1 MSALRSKAKL
11 AHTSAGPLFATRRY
25 VAWRLPR
32 NFCALRA
39 SRSERKNKQLRVIFW
54 GGFNSWGMKI
64 LDFAQ
69 IWHTSTLR
77 DPDPENQI
85 LGSSSNRNLLCHA
98 SFDFDL
104 KMGHFRPKFQ
114 GQTTTRQRTRNEPQL
129 FLVINPFSSFVT
141 TKLVF
146 LWRLC

>member
-1 MSALRSKAKL
+1 MLPPCHFVDRERLDCRCVETVARFAQATSKTESRRFLAK
-11 AHTSAGPLFATRRY
+11 S
-25 VAWRLPR
+25 
-32 NFCALRA
+32 
-39 SRSERKNKQLRVIFW
+39 QIILRVIFCKH
-54 GGFNSWGMKI
+54 FNSWGMKI

-129 FLVINPFSSFVT
+129 FLVIHPFSSFVT
-141 TKLVF
+141 SKLVF